1 MITPPGG
8 GDAVGERVGGCCS
21 LVESYSASE
30 AMMGECTSVSM
41 VGFVMV
47 LLPLLS
53 TREVPLARA

>member
-21 LVESYSASE
+21 LVESYSASSE

-41 VGFVMV
+41 GFATVV
-47 LLPLLS
+47 LPLS
-53 TREVPLARA
+53 TTEVPLARA